1 MTTELSNAVELRLD
15 FDSLLTDRVYIV
27 HQLSDVLNIDILRV
41 KVVDSYIRVNE
52 TFSKDRR
59 SEN

>member
-52 TFSKDRR
+52 TFAKDRR